1 MNRWFILFILFFA
14 RTVMAFQF
22 QSVAAL
28 SPLLI
33 DSFAVTLVEIG
44 LLIGLYLGPG
54 IIVAVV
60 GGTLASLFG
69 DRRTVFAS
77 ILLMVVGAMIVGS
90 ASTLDWLLVG
100 RVVSGIG
107 GVVVNVVM
115 TKMVIDWFAGRN
127 IATAMAIFISSW
139 PMGIALALV
148 LLPWLAARG
157 GLDLAWF
164 CVTAATGIA
173 LVLFTLCYRTPEGLS
188 ARGKLNPVGLNWG
201 ALLAA
206 AGVWAFYN
214 SGVAL
219 VFGFGS
225 IMLVAQGLSAVSA
238 STATSLFMFAF
249 VISTPIGG
257 WLADRSGG
265 RDVVIA
271 ISLGAGVVLF
281 PTMPSLP
288 LSYAL
293 IAFALAGVVVGLGA
307 GSIFSLPSAVLSPE
321 GRAFGMGVY
330 FSIYYLLMMAA
341 PPVAGAFAERLG
353 QVDVTFVLASAMM
366 AAALASLWVFRRS
379 HRPKG

>member
-1 MNRWFILFILFFA
+1 MPRH
-14 RTVMAFQF
+14 RP
-22 QSVAAL
+22 S
-28 SPLLI
+28 
-33 DSFAVTLVEIG
+33 D
-44 LLIGLYLGPG
+44 
-54 IIVAVV
+54 
-60 GGTLASLFG
+60 
-69 DRRTVFAS
+69 
-77 ILLMVVGAMIVGS
+77 
-90 ASTLDWLLVG
+90 
-100 RVVSGIG
+100 
-107 GVVVNVVM
+107 VVNVVM

-164 CVTAATGIA
+164 CVTAASGIA

-201 ALLAA
+201 ALRAA

-293 IAFALAGVVVGLGA
+293 NAFALAGVVVGLGA

-341 PPVAGAFAERLG
+341 P
-353 QVDVTFVLASAMM
+353 
-366 AAALASLWVFRRS
+366 ALASLWIFRRS